1 MDLTFQFPMQYSS
14 LLSSPATSATGHRF
28 LFGSAS
34 SFFLELVLH
43 SSPLAYWIPLNQW
56 GRVVHL
62 LVSYLFAFS
71 YCSWGSQGKNADV
84 VFPIPFSSGPSLSKL
99 FTMTHLSWVA
109 LHSVAHSFTELGKV
123 VVHMISLVNF
133 L

>member
-1 MDLTFQFPMQYSS
+1 M
-14 LLSSPATSATGHRF
+14 AIVSA
-28 LFGSAS
+28 LAQP
-34 SFFLELVLH
+34 LH
-43 SSPLAYWIPLNQW
+43 SFWSYFSALLQW
-56 GRVVHL
+56 NVGHLLIWRVHL
-62 LVSYLFAFS
+62 SVSYLVSFS

-84 VFPIPFSSGPSLSKL
+84 VFPIPFSRGPSLSKL

>member
-1 MDLTFQFPMQYSS
+1 MDLPFQVPMQYCS
-14 LLSSPATSATGHRF
+14 LQHWTLPLGIVSALAQPLRSFWSYFSALLQWNVGHLLIWR
-28 LFGSAS
+28 
-34 SFFLELVLH
+34 
-43 SSPLAYWIPLNQW
+43 
-56 GRVVHL
+56 VHL
-62 LVSYLFAFS
+62 SVSYLVSFS

-123 VVHMISLVNF
+123 VVHVISLVNF

>member
-1 MDLTFQFPMQYSS
+1 MDLPFQVPMQYCS
-14 LLSSPATSATGHRF
+14 LQHWTLPLGIVSALAQPLRSFWSYFSALLQWNVGHLLIWR
-28 LFGSAS
+28 
-34 SFFLELVLH
+34 
-43 SSPLAYWIPLNQW
+43 
-56 GRVVHL
+56 VHL
-62 LVSYLFAFS
+62 SVSYLVSFS

>member
-1 MDLTFQFPMQYSS
+1 MSILYSIGLDFHNQTHS
-14 LLSSPATSATGHRF
+14 QLSIVSALAQPLRSFWSYFSALLQWNVGHLLIWR
-28 LFGSAS
+28 
-34 SFFLELVLH
+34 
-43 SSPLAYWIPLNQW
+43 
-56 GRVVHL
+56 VHL
-62 LVSYLFAFS
+62 SVSYLVSFS

-84 VFPIPFSSGPSLSKL
+84 VFPVPFSSGPSLSKL

-123 VVHMISLVNF
+123 VVHVISLVNF